1 MRDWWRDAEPHSSRY
16 RETNLP
22 SIHVCMA
29 LLNTRCL
36 THDLSGFLL
45 LDCRQSLSPI
55 AIWHASLSSIASAS
69 SFLSHEL
76 SSLSLQPLHSCGF
89 YTAKLIV
96 HSLKGNG
103 LNSMCATEFTRLKPF
118 FLLAGILR
126 LGSCVRGD
134 VLIWLVRILLT
145 SRFINQRWVGHNVF
159 APHYSPPY
167 RSFQV
172 VVF

>member
-1 MRDWWRDAEPHSSRY
+1 
-16 RETNLP
+16 
-22 SIHVCMA
+22 MA

-45 LDCRQSLSPI
+45 LDCPQSLSPI
-55 AIWHASLSSIASAS
+55 AIWRASLSSIASAS
-69 SFLSHEL
+69 SFLSHEF
-76 SSLSLQPLHSCGF
+76 SSSSLQPLHSCDF

-103 LNSMCATEFTRLKPF
+103 LNSLCATEFKRLNPF

-126 LGSCVRGD
+126 LSSYVHGD
-134 VLIWLVRILLT
+134 VLIWIVRILLT

-159 APHYSPPY
+159 APHYFPQY
-167 RSFQV
+167 RSLQV
-172 VVF
+172 VVFK